1 MKDQVRALNEA
12 GVHAAYINSSLTEN
26 QIVKALANAKMED
39 IRLSM
44 RHQSDYLHQD
54 FLILQ

>member
-44 RHQSDYLHQD
+44 RHQERYLHQD
-54 FLILQ
+54 F